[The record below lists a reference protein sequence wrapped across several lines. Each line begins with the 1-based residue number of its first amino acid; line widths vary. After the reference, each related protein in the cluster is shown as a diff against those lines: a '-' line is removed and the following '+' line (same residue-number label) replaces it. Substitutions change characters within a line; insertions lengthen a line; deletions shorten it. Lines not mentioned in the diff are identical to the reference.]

1 MQKVCKSGL
10 ESSRS
15 IIENNDLEKLFL
27 KCTLKVTPII
37 TITMA
42 TKTTKIAKRTAK
54 AEKKT
59 TKFIGMKEFRQNLAH
74 YSKTSTK
81 KNTRYIVL
89 RKNVPVFEILPIDEK
104 EYLAK
109 KLEQELE
116 EAMEDVRKG
125 NIYTQEEVFRMF
137 NIK

>member
-1 MQKVCKSGL
+1 
-10 ESSRS
+10 
-15 IIENNDLEKLFL
+15 
-27 KCTLKVTPII
+27 
-37 TITMA
+37 MA
-42 TKTTKIAKRTAK
+42 TKTKKITRKIAK
-54 AEKKT
+54 AEKQT

-89 RKNVPVFEILPIDEK
+89 RKNIPVFEILPIDEK
-104 EYLAK
+104 EYLSR

-125 NIYTQEEVFRMF
+125 NIYTQEQILRELGLT
-137 NIK
+137 